1 MDEGSVEQP
10 HLKFLYSIPCGG
22 GPPEY
27 AAFNRQSRRRGG
39 RQIGPCSGHLS
50 LLTVLRLQ
58 AAGCQVRETCGL
70 RARQACA
77 AVGRARCGFRCR
89 CRSGFCR
96 RCAGFRHGSAGIQR
110 CRRCRLTRLRVGNR
124 MLSACMHT
132 THDLLRPAWQPGTTT
147 LICRIAIRIP

>member
-1 MDEGSVEQP
+1 MKRP
-10 HLKFLYSIPCGG
+10 HLKFLYSIPCRS

-27 AAFNRQSRRRGG
+27 AAFNWQSRRRGG
-39 RQIGPCSGHLS
+39 RHIRPCCCHLS

-58 AAGCQVRETCGL
+58 ATGRQVWEPRGL

-89 CRSGFCR
+89 FRSGFLR

-110 CRRCRLTRLRVGNR
+110 CRRCRLTRLRVGNPV
-124 MLSACMHT
+124 LSACMHT
-132 THDLLRPAWQPGTTT
+132 THDLLTLAWQPSTTT